1 MDYSKA
7 NKYKYLSCQFSI
19 ILSLSPLSILFPEVI
34 QLSNQPCGLMVTV
47 SILVVGIVT
56 AINFGAMS
64 AQAQTTM
71 HGNQTTNGK
80 TMAGNTTGNMR
91 KGNSTSM
98 PTPEGPPA
106 P

>member
-1 MDYSKA
+1 
-7 NKYKYLSCQFSI
+7 
-19 ILSLSPLSILFPEVI
+19 
-34 QLSNQPCGLMVTV
+34 MVTV

-98 PTPEGPPA
+98 PTPEGPPLHEDNLTSIDVVIKQTSTLSNFFECSVCVEYVEG
-106 P
+106 